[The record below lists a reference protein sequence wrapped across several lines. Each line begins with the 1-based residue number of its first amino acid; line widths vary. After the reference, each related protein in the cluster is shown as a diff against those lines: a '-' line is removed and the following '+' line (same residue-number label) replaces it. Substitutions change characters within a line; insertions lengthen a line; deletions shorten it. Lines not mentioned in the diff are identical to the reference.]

1 MSQLIFVMSRAR
13 KDIKMSISFPCTQ
26 VRIPDK
32 DYWGNIVKGIRY
44 ISGTL
49 HPPLILRDNIL
60 NVIKWRLGVSFAVH
74 PDCNGHTRAFVSMG
88 SGSIMEVLRNQKI
101 NRRISMKAKIVGADN
116 ALPQCLWLIEVQGY
130 VVEELEL
137 HQDNMRAIC

>member
-1 MSQLIFVMSRAR
+1 M
-13 KDIKMSISFPCTQ
+13 
-26 VRIPDK
+26 
-32 DYWGNIVKGIRY
+32 
-44 ISGTL
+44 
-49 HPPLILRDNIL
+49 
-60 NVIKWRLGVSFAVH
+60 SFAVH

-130 VVEELEL
+130 VVEELEF